1 MRIHFIAIG
10 GAAMHNL
17 AMAVATKAGYI
28 VTGSDDEI
36 FDPART
42 HLQEAGLLPE
52 EMGWHPEKITSDIDA
67 IILGM
72 HAREDNPELVRARE
86 LGIKIYSF
94 PEYLYEQTKDKIR
107 IVVGGSHGKTSTT
120 SMILYVLQHLGIEAD
135 YMVGAQIEGFER
147 MVRLSD
153 TAKYAVFE
161 GDEYLTSPLDLR
173 SKFLWYHPHVAI
185 LTGIA
190 WDHIN
195 VFPTFEG
202 YVDTFRKFVDGIEEN
217 GTFIY
222 YKHDANL
229 CEIASQARPD
239 IQLVPYEAYNNST
252 PSYTT
257 PHNATPFKIFGRHNM
272 ENLQA
277 AALACQQIGVKLE
290 DFYREISTFT
300 GASNRLE
307 LIDEIGTNVAYKD
320 FAHSPSKLRATVNAV
335 RERYP
340 EKQLVAAMELHT
352 FSSLMAD
359 FLPQYEGCMAQADV
373 ALVYFNP
380 KVIEHKR
387 LTPITAEEV
396 RKAFGTENVEV
407 FTDSQ
412 LLQERL
418 RSLTYD
424 NTALL
429 MMTSGTFDGVN
440 IPEFAKELISSN
452 KVNSK
457 KKQAKLPYTHCL
469 NCGAELQGKYCHVC
483 GQEATSK
490 TPTVGAFLVEYA
502 NHAFIWD
509 SNFFKT
515 LWNLISRP
523 GYLTKEFIA
532 GKFASH
538 EHPLKLNMFLLFVLI
553 TLFVFFA
560 GTEKMSNSVH
570 NLTHSESVRP
580 GIQLEFLIKNGYT
593 ERINESPRD
602 TVHLLAPLF
611 LVERYPEVLSN
622 IETIEDT
629 DGKGLDKWIAVLPHV
644 LIEDSIVMLD
654 ESGYYRFNQQS
665 KAGENELKMVNTV
678 WSEMVKLIA
687 KYFPLLIL
695 FTAPF
700 LAIALGIVQRKSR
713 IPRIHHFIFAL
724 HYTAFLELLM
734 ICIFLLHLT
743 LSPPMEWL
751 QWVMIIGS
759 CVYLTI
765 AFRNVYGTTTWTMAA
780 LKALFTSVV
789 YVLIG
794 MAIFFV
800 IFIVACFITA
810 NNAMIS

>member
-17 AMAVATKAGYI
+17 AMAVATKAGYV

-42 HLQEAGLLPE
+42 HLEKAGLLPK

-195 VFPTFEG
+195 VFPTFPE

-222 YKHDANL
+222 YKHDTNL
-229 CEIASQARPD
+229 CEIASQARKD
-239 IQLVPYEAYNNST
+239 IKQLPYEAYQGDVNM
-252 PSYTT
+252 
-257 PHNATPFKIFGRHNM
+257 KIFGKHNM

-277 AALACQQIGVKLE
+277 AALACEQIGVKSE
-290 DFYREISTFT
+290 DFYREIATFT

-359 FLPQYEGCMAQADV
+359 FLPQYEGCMANADV

-452 KVNSK
+452 KDKDNSK
-457 KKQAKLPYTHCL
+457 KDQSQIPYTHCL
-469 NCGAELQGKYCHVC
+469 NCGAELKGKYCHVC

-515 LWNLISRP
+515 IWNLISRP

-560 GTEKMSNSVH
+560 GTEKVNNKVH
-570 NLTHSESVRP
+570 NITNNEAVLA
-580 GIQLEFLIKNGYT
+580 GLQLEFMIARGELDT
-593 ERINESPRD
+593 TLLSPQD
-602 TVHLLAPLF
+602 TVQLLAPLF
-611 LVERYPEVLSN
+611 FANQHPGFIRC
-622 IETIEDT
+622 IDT
-629 DGKGLDKWIAVLPHV
+629 LENTHDKGLDKWIAVIPHSF
-644 LIEDSIVMLD
+644 IEDSIMVEYESGCYRLNQEIQTAQNEVMLVN
-654 ESGYYRFNQQS
+654 SIAQ
-665 KAGENELKMVNTV
+665 ELVD
-678 WSEMVKLIA
+678 LIA
-687 KYFPLLIL
+687 RYFPLLVL

-700 LAIALGIVQRKSR
+700 LAISLRFVQRKNR
-713 IPRIHHFIFAL
+713 LPRIHHFIFAL
-724 HYTAFLELLM
+724 HYTAFLEVIM

-743 LSPPMEWL
+743 VSPPMWL
-751 QWVMIIGS
+751 LECGMVIGS
-759 CVYLTI
+759 CLYLTI
-765 AFRNVYGTTTWTMAA
+765 AFREVYGTKTWTGAA
-780 LKALFTSVV
+780 LKALLTSLI
-789 YVLIG
+789 YILIG
-794 MAIFFV
+794 LGVFLGILIVAFFV
-800 IFIVACFITA
+800 AI
-810 NNAMIS
+810 NNALIS